1 MVSTRLLILF
11 VVMLAISPIGLVSA
25 KIILNRPDNLIHNYL
40 VPTKQRIIKSD
51 KPEAP
56 TESKV
61 VHSQRI
67 FKSKIINLQFSYPAE
82 SRYVEVDFA
91 RLIDRSSKNSGQLL
105 TINDRKSQS
114 PSFIAM
120 VEGTELAE
128 LQLGDTLIGTLD
140 SANSFRL
147 SSLDE
152 KTAVSRE
159 LSPGIYYYVG
169 RPKLDCGDKIVAYLV
184 VKSPL
189 QSKYKYLLFNLGQT
203 ELPRQADGI
212 IPCEQADALVTSRI
226 DDLINRKVP
235 PIEDQLLKALD
246 IVKNLTNK
254 SASVA
259 N

>member
-1 MVSTRLLILF
+1 
-11 VVMLAISPIGLVSA
+11 MLAISPIGVVSA

-40 VPTKQRIIKSD
+40 VPTKQRVIPADNNDAS
-51 KPEAP
+51 
-56 TESKV
+56 TESTEA
-61 VHSQRI
+61 HSQRI

-82 SRYVEVDFA
+82 SRYVEVDFT
-91 RLIDRSSKNSGQLL
+91 RLFGRSNKNSGQLL
-105 TINDRKSQS
+105 TINDRRSQS

-120 VEGTELAE
+120 VEGAELTD

-140 SANSFRL
+140 SATSFRL

-159 LSPGIYYYVG
+159 LSPGVYYYVG

-203 ELPRQADGI
+203 ELPRQPDGTV
-212 IPCEQADALVTSRI
+212 PCEQADALVTSRVN
-226 DDLINRKVP
+226 DLIENRVP
-235 PIEDQLLKALD
+235 AIKAQLDQALA
-246 IVKNLTNK
+246 ILATLENK
-254 SASVA
+254 
-259 N
+259 